1 MRSAQYIR
9 LLALLLLVGS
19 ALLFGSS
26 ATIRISESEM
36 SAVISGKEISLA
48 VPVLNESGSV
58 VSGILYVELLDP
70 KDAVVA
76 SSQTSERFNP
86 GRNSINLNLA
96 RPMVST
102 VSDNDPVLWYRVF
115 LGPMVGIF

>member
-9 LLALLLLVGS
+9 LLAILLLLLGS
-19 ALLFGSS
+19 ARLFAGS

-36 SAVISGKEISLA
+36 SAVISEKEISLA

-58 VSGILYVELLDP
+58 VSGILFVELLDP

-76 SSQTSERFNP
+76 SSRTVSSELFHP
-86 GRNSINLNLA
+86 GRN
-96 RPMVST
+96 
-102 VSDNDPVLWYRVF
+102 
-115 LGPMVGIF
+115 